1 MGAKLSKKGS
11 KAGDA
16 KAKEEIVE
24 PALTTFDKTATLP
37 ASFRKRNV
45 NQEPMTS
52 PTSPRGPGLNR
63 NASFS
68 KRFRKS
74 CRNWAVQKGIVDP
87 KEKEGEQKEE
97 TATSV
102 EAAKPAPVRRN
113 SCPDAAEVAEVTK
126 EDDLAA
132 VVASLVVEAQ
142 KKKAASRSASRE
154 VLNEPS
160 ATDDQAAEPAAAASE
175 AAVPDETPVEVASTE
190 EVAAEVETVK
200 QETEQEWVL
209 VEADEAKKAE
219 EADATKKAEEE
230 AEEAKKLAEEAAAE
244 EARLKQEEEAKAAA
258 EAAE

>member
-11 KAGDA
+11 KGGDG
-16 KAKEEIVE
+16 KAKEEMAE

-87 KEKEGEQKEE
+87 KKKEEEKEGEQKEE
-97 TATSV
+97 TAATV
-102 EAAKPAPVRRN
+102 EAKPAPVRRN

-160 ATDDQAAEPAAAASE
+160 DDQAAEPVVVVAASE
-175 AAVPDETPVEVASTE
+175 EVVPDEAAVAETSTE
-190 EVAAEVETVK
+190 EVAVEVESAK
-200 QETEQEWVL
+200 QDAEQEWVL
-209 VEADEAKKAE
+209 CVA
-219 EADATKKAEEE
+219 
-230 AEEAKKLAEEAAAE
+230 
-244 EARLKQEEEAKAAA
+244 
-258 EAAE
+258 

>member
-1 MGAKLSKKGS
+1 MG
-11 KAGDA
+11 
-16 KAKEEIVE
+16 

-87 KEKEGEQKEE
+87 KKKEEAAEGEQKEE
-97 TATSV
+97 TATTV
-102 EAAKPAPVRRN
+102 EAKPAPVRRN

-132 VVASLVVEAQ
+132 VVAGLGGEAQ

-160 ATDDQAAEPAAAASE
+160 DDQAAEPAPATSEAAEPVAAASE
-175 AAVPDETPVEVASTE
+175 EAVHDAVAVTSTE
-190 EVAAEVETVK
+190 EVAVEVEAVK
-200 QETEQEWVL
+200 QDAEQEWVL

-219 EADATKKAEEE
+219 EADAAKKAEQE

-244 EARLKQEEEAKAAA
+244 EAN
-258 EAAE
+258 